1 MENSARGSE
10 MQVYIMPIVIALI
23 VCFSVAVVLTLPWM
37 IYQYRKYGFFSFW
50 KTVILMSFIFYGL
63 SAFLLVI
70 FPIPTVLNN
79 CSFMNPAATFTQL
92 RPLQFIRD
100 IERESGVIWTMPST
114 YTSLL
119 STPAFYQ
126 MVFNVLL
133 LFPLGVY
140 LRYFLK
146 KKSKWFYAVGIGFG
160 VSLFFELTQKTA
172 IFGLFECPYRIFDVD
187 DLLTNTLGA
196 GLGFF
201 LARIFL
207 LLIPSR
213 EQLQEQEQL
222 YHSQKKATFGAQLFE
237 VILNLIIA
245 RGMTIITIAL
255 TNWSGIFGEEG
266 LFAIILFVL
275 IVILP
280 VIWKGNTIGA
290 KIIRLKLQPKK
301 GNALTSFGRRY
312 LAIYMPFFIIAISKT
327 FSHYTGE
334 ELFVHLFA
342 IGFFVLAGILW
353 LIIFCHI
360 VIRWIKK
367 DKAPYFNQYG
377 QIEALR
383 IRR

>member
-1 MENSARGSE
+1 
-10 MQVYIMPIVIALI
+10 MQIYIMPIVIALL
-23 VCFSVAVVLTLPWM
+23 VCFVVAVVLTLPWT
-37 IYQYRKYGFFSFW
+37 IYQYRKYGYFSFW
-50 KTVILMSFIFYGL
+50 KTAIWISLIFYGL
-63 SAFLLVI
+63 SAFFLVI
-70 FPIPTVLNN
+70 YPIPEVRNN
-79 CSFMNPAATFTQL
+79 CSFVNPDATYTQL
-92 RPLQFIRD
+92 RPFQFIRD

-119 STPAFYQ
+119 NARAFYQ
-126 MVFNVLL
+126 TVFNILL

-146 KKSKWFYAVGIGFG
+146 AKSKWFYAIVIGFSI
-160 VSLFFELTQKTA
+160 SLFFELTQKTA
-172 IFGLFECPYRIFDVD
+172 IFGLFACPYRIFDVD
-187 DLLTNTLGA
+187 DLMTNTLGA
-196 GLGFF
+196 GLGFL

-222 YHSQKKATFGAQLFE
+222 YHTQKKATFGAQLFE

-245 RGMTIITIAL
+245 RIMTNVTLAL
-255 TNWSGIFGEEG
+255 TKWSGIFAEEG
-266 LFAIILFVL
+266 LFAILLFVL

-290 KIIRLKLQPKK
+290 KIIRLKLEPKK
-301 GNALTSFGRRY
+301 ENALTSFGRRY
-312 LAIYMPFFIIAISKT
+312 LAIYMPFFIIALSKT

-334 ELFVHLFA
+334 ELFVYLFA
-342 IGFFVLAGILW
+342 VGFFFLAGILW
-353 LIIFCHI
+353 FIMFCHI

-367 DKAPYFNQYG
+367 DKAPYFNRYG

-383 IRR
+383 ITRRAEGDSIR